1 MVHDLQYYVEWI
13 SENVLLFVVG
23 KHASV
28 PTSPRL
34 SCMRGVEGV
43 LEPISSLETLKK
55 SGLLAISATIER
67 GHFSQEHVARER
79 LSATGFVLITAAV
92 ANDLVY
98 GSAE

>member
-1 MVHDLQYYVEWI
+1 
-13 SENVLLFVVG
+13 
-23 KHASV
+23 
-28 PTSPRL
+28 
-34 SCMRGVEGV
+34 MRGVEGV

-98 GSAE
+98 GSAELRKGKPSQKINLCGFAGHVPYVSLD